1 MEQRHNRKLHYNSK
15 RFNPL
20 EWAIYTPYLISSFL
34 QRPSDFSGGSKITE
48 HSHKVPGS
56 TESMNGVEGRHFIK
70 LWYEWGIHLWN
81 NKLLCGTRP

>member
-56 TESMNGVEGRHFIK
+56 TGSMNGVEGRGSSLYKIMVRMG
-70 LWYEWGIHLWN
+70 YTSMEQ
-81 NKLLCGTRP
+81 